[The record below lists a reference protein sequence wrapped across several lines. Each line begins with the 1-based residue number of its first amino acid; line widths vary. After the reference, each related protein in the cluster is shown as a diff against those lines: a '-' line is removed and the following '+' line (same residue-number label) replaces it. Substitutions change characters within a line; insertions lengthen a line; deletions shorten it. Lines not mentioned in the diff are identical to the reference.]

1 MLAPERYIVG
11 SGAVDQL
18 AKIIGDLGQR
28 ALVLADRMALSV
40 SEKTIAELRSNLKD
54 VYIEEFSGEC
64 TEAAIQRTAKMLS
77 GFDVAVCLG
86 GGKAIDTGKAAACTA
101 SLPYVTVP
109 TSAAT
114 CAAYTPLSIL
124 HTDGGAY
131 MESRRLSSPPAAL
144 VLDPLL
150 TITAPPRLLSAGVV
164 DAAARAFDTILAAR
178 ISVPTIEASLSLAI
192 CRNYWKDVLLLEA
205 EAALRHNKERNVS
218 ELYTRVVETCIVGA
232 GLAGEIGA
240 RFFGRSFSH
249 AIGYALGDIVDPG
262 SVLHGEIVGLG
273 ILVQCALDPS
283 LEISLTEMRELFG
296 RWDAPTRFARL
307 GVTDIRGSTGR
318 TLAAR
323 AYSYLDLVRAV
334 PFGITAEDLYQAMI
348 RVEEEA

>member
-18 AKIIGDLGQR
+18 AEIIGDLGQR

-40 SEKTIAELRSNLKD
+40 SEKTITELRSNLKD

-64 TEAAIQRTAKMLS
+64 TEAAIQRTTKMLS

-86 GGKAIDTGKAAACTA
+86 GGKAIDTGKAAACA
-101 SLPYVTVP
+101 ARLPYVTVP

-124 HTDGGAY
+124 HTDDGTY

-150 TITAPPRLLSAGVV
+150 TITAPPCLLSAGVV
-164 DAAARAFDTILAAR
+164 DATARAFDTILAAR
-178 ISVPTIEASLSLAI
+178 ISVPTIEASLSLAV
-192 CRNYWKDVLLLEA
+192 CRNYWKDVLLLDT
-205 EAALRHNKERNVS
+205 EAALRHNKERNAS
-218 ELYTRVVETCIVGA
+218 KLYTRVVETCIVGA

-249 AIGYALGDIVDPG
+249 AIGYAIGDIVDPG

-283 LEISLTEMRELFG
+283 LEISLTEMRELFE
-296 RWDAPTRFARL
+296 RWDAPTRFALL

-323 AYSYLDLVRAV
+323 AYSYLDLARAV
-334 PFGITAEDLYQAMI
+334 PFDITTEDLYQAMI